1 MKRKLIKWLLLITW
15 MLLIFYFSNQPNSG
29 EKTFNIINHTTKIN
43 SPQTLKMINYLV
55 RKSAH
60 ITEYFILAILTI
72 SLLKEYITNY
82 KLIYTLSI
90 FICFIYA
97 ITDEIHQHFI
107 VGRTAIFKDVI
118 IDTTGSLLLVI
129 ILVIKK
135 KLNKKANT

>member
-1 MKRKLIKWLLLITW
+1 
-15 MLLIFYFSNQPNSG
+15 
-29 EKTFNIINHTTKIN
+29 
-43 SPQTLKMINYLV
+43 MINYLV

-82 KLIYTLSI
+82 KLIYILSI

-97 ITDEIHQHFI
+97 ITDEIHQYFV

-135 KLNKKANT
+135 KPNKKANT